1 MAGVA
6 MRGAGR
12 TFLKSERVAPNCC
25 AAASKL
31 SKRELFV
38 VECRV
43 REVDVLRADALRW
56 VRFAAWNREL
66 HREHAR
72 HARHASRLRK
82 EREREL
88 SVEGSGRGGS
98 SVLRSSKHWNDGGG
112 AVARN
117 PGQKTG
123 QVSSPRY
130 VSSVLI

>member
-1 MAGVA
+1 MVVA

-43 REVDVLRADALRW
+43 REVDVLRADALRR
-56 VRFAAWNREL
+56 VRFAAWKREL
-66 HREHAR
+66 HRDTPDTPDTPG
-72 HARHASRLRK
+72 RLRK

-98 SVLRSSKHWNDGGG
+98 SVLRRSKHW
-112 AVARN
+112 ASE
-117 PGQKTG
+117 
-123 QVSSPRY
+123 VSQCESA
-130 VSSVLI
+130 